1 MVFGPD
7 TSFVLYFS
15 SLHFYKDTWHGMLKC
30 DMFLASIALE
40 IILFTNGY
48 KKILFYTL

>member
-1 MVFGPD
+1 
-7 TSFVLYFS
+7 
-15 SLHFYKDTWHGMLKC
+15 MLKC

-48 KKILFYTL
+48 KKKYYFILYKTKEMWKNTVF